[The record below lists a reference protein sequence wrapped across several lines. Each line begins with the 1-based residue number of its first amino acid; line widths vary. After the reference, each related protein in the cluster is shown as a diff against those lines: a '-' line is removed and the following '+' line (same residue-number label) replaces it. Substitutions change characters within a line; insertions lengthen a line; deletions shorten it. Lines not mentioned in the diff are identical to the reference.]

1 MNCFLEA
8 AKAGNISRAAENLFI
23 SQQALSYQL
32 NALEKEL
39 GFRVFIRRQKGVS
52 LTGEGQLLFEDWLD
66 AMEKIRISV
75 DKARD
80 MHKGRKKQIR
90 IGMEDVGNCS
100 EDIMNGIFAYREK
113 YKDLDVEVEMM
124 SPRSML
130 VQLDSGN
137 LDLGILYGSEFDMR
151 NSLRCLPLHD
161 RHVKICMFMAKNHP
175 LAGKKDLT
183 IGDLSEETI
192 GILSPD
198 VSFDFRRQVCG
209 FFEAS
214 GAAVPKKFKEFSS
227 RRDLEIALISG
238 GCVTI
243 VYETM
248 FIGEKHKLFSKEVQG
263 KFSSSRIEVFWKK
276 EDMDTKA
283 RSLADLLKERLK
295 KFDQV

>member
-1 MNCFLEA
+1 
-8 AKAGNISRAAENLFI
+8 
-23 SQQALSYQL
+23 
-32 NALEKEL
+32 
-39 GFRVFIRRQKGVS
+39 
-52 LTGEGQLLFEDWLD
+52 
-66 AMEKIRISV
+66 MEKIRISV

-183 IGDLSEETI
+183 IGDLS
-192 GILSPD
+192 
-198 VSFDFRRQVCG
+198 RQVCG

-248 FIGEKHKLFSKEVQG
+248 FIDEKHKLFSKEVQG